1 MRISYWSSDVCSSDL
16 NFRSTNHIRK
26 RRRQHRSHE
35 ADEGYAHRNPEIRCR
50 SSPDHR
56 NLHRLT
62 PYAPA
67 SVTARHFGATLRTAY
82 FSRRARRLRHTLTVR
97 TCVCEGKIL
106 SVRVDIVGC

>member
-62 PYAPA
+62 PYAQA
-67 SVTARHFGATLRTAY
+67 SVTARHFGTTLRRAY
-82 FSRRARRLRHTLTVR
+82 FSLRARRIRHTMTYPVTIDPRVR
-97 TCVCEGKIL
+97 SE
-106 SVRVDIVGC
+106 RHPP